1 MPLPSPALIRPASER
16 WGRPLLTGITLIA
29 AVGFVLS
36 YDALRQMAVAAHIS
50 GPLTY
55 LFPLVIDGFIALGV
69 TALLIL
75 RTAPLRSRLYV
86 WTLVTLATGTSIW
99 ANALHA
105 IRLNE
110 QARLHLNNATVG
122 ALSATA
128 PLALAGAVHLYLVIN
143 RHLTANKPAA
153 PEPPTATAPSSE
165 PPPPTAKHAAN
176 ATLTGHAESA
186 ATTTT
191 AKPAP
196 EPPTPPAAATQTVPA
211 TPVTPATSAKAPL
224 PATAQSGKAAPSFG
238 GRKPRATEAYLL
250 ELARQIRSE
259 TGHVSRTPVENAA
272 RAQGYTVDR
281 TRAKKAV
288 DAVLEEAA
296 VTKDLA
302 STA

>member
-1 MPLPSPALIRPASER
+1 M
-16 WGRPLLTGITLIA
+16 GIILIA
-29 AVGFVLS
+29 AAGFVLS

-86 WTLVTLATGTSIW
+86 GTLVTLATGTSIW

-143 RHLTANKPAA
+143 RHLTASKPAA
-153 PEPPTATAPSSE
+153 AEPPTATAPSSE
-165 PPPPTAKHAAN
+165 PPTSTAKHAAN
-176 ATLTGHAESA
+176 ATLAGHAESA

-196 EPPTPPAAATQTVPA
+196 KPPTPPTAATQAVPA
-211 TPVTPATSAKAPL
+211 TPATPITPATRAAPAKAPL
-224 PATAQSGKAAPSFG
+224 PATAQSGRAAPSSG
-238 GRKPRATEAYLL
+238 GRKPKATEAYLL
-250 ELARQIRSE
+250 ELARQIHSE
-259 TGHVSRTPVENAA
+259 TGHVSRTPEENAA

-281 TRAKKAV
+281 IWAKKAA

>member
-1 MPLPSPALIRPASER
+1 M
-16 WGRPLLTGITLIA
+16 GITLIA

-153 PEPPTATAPSSE
+153 AEPPTAKAPSSE
-165 PPPPTAKHAAN
+165 PPPSTAKHAAN
-176 ATLTGHAESA
+176 ATLAGNAESA

-196 EPPTPPAAATQTVPA
+196 KPPTPPAAATQAVPT
-211 TPVTPATSAKAPL
+211 TPTTPITPATRAAPAKAPL
-224 PATAQSGKAAPSFG
+224 PAIAQSGRAAPSSG
-238 GRKPRATEAYLL
+238 GRKPKATEAYLL
-250 ELARQIRSE
+250 ELARRIRSE

-288 DAVLEEAA
+288 DAVLEEEEA
-296 VTKDLA
+296 VTTDLA

>member
-1 MPLPSPALIRPASER
+1 
-16 WGRPLLTGITLIA
+16 
-29 AVGFVLS
+29 
-36 YDALRQMAVAAHIS
+36 MAVAAHIS

-75 RTAPLRSRLYV
+75 RTAPLHSRLYV

-122 ALSATA
+122 ALSAIA

-153 PEPPTATAPSSE
+153 TEPPTATAPSSE
-165 PPPPTAKHAAN
+165 PPTSTAKHAAN
-176 ATLTGHAESA
+176 ATLAGHAES

-196 EPPTPPAAATQTVPA
+196 KPPTPPAAATQAVPA
-211 TPVTPATSAKAPL
+211 TAVTPATPAAPAKAPL
-224 PATAQSGKAAPSFG
+224 PATAQPRKAAPSSG

-250 ELARQIRSE
+250 ELARRIRSE

-288 DAVLEEAA
+288 DAVLEEEA
-296 VTKDLA
+296 VTTDLA

>member
-1 MPLPSPALIRPASER
+1 M
-16 WGRPLLTGITLIA
+16 GITLIA

-55 LFPLVIDGFIALGV
+55 LFPLVIDGFIALGD

-153 PEPPTATAPSSE
+153 AEPPTAKAPSSE
-165 PPPPTAKHAAN
+165 PPPSTAKHAAN
-176 ATLTGHAESA
+176 ATLAGHAESA

-196 EPPTPPAAATQTVPA
+196 KPPTPPAAATQAVPTTPA
-211 TPVTPATSAKAPL
+211 TPITPATRAAPAKAPL
-224 PATAQSGKAAPSFG
+224 PAIAQSGRAAPSSG
-238 GRKPRATEAYLL
+238 GRKPKATEAYLL
-250 ELARQIRSE
+250 ELARRIRSE

-288 DAVLEEAA
+288 DAVLEEEAA
-296 VTKDLA
+296 VTTDLA

>member
-1 MPLPSPALIRPASER
+1 M
-16 WGRPLLTGITLIA
+16 
-29 AVGFVLS
+29 
-36 YDALRQMAVAAHIS
+36 
-50 GPLTY
+50 
-55 LFPLVIDGFIALGV
+55 

-122 ALSATA
+122 ALSAIA

-153 PEPPTATAPSSE
+153 TEPPTATAPSSE
-165 PPPPTAKHAAN
+165 PPTSTANRATTATLAATPESATTAKHA
-176 ATLTGHAESA
+176 S
-186 ATTTT
+186 
-191 AKPAP
+191 K
-196 EPPTPPAAATQTVPA
+196 PPTPPAAATQAVPA
-211 TPVTPATSAKAPL
+211 TPITPATPAKAPL
-224 PATAQSGKAAPSFG
+224 PATASSEKAAPSSG
-238 GRKPRATEAYLL
+238 GRKPRATETYLL
-250 ELARQIRSE
+250 ELAHQIHSE

-281 TRAKKAV
+281 TRAKKAA

>member
-1 MPLPSPALIRPASER
+1 M
-16 WGRPLLTGITLIA
+16 GVTLIA

-50 GPLTY
+50 EPLTY

-86 WTLVTLATGTSIW
+86 WTLVTLATGASIW

-122 ALSATA
+122 VLSAIA

-143 RHLTANKPAA
+143 RHLTANKVTAA
-153 PEPPTATAPSSE
+153 EPPTAKAPSGGLQ
-165 PPPPTAKHAAN
+165 PP
-176 ATLTGHAESA
+176 A
-186 ATTTT
+186 ATSSATATDRHAPPA

-196 EPPTPPAAATQTVPA
+196 KPPIPPAASPA
-211 TPVTPATSAKAPL
+211 APAASAKAPV
-224 PATAQSGKAAPSFG
+224 PTAAPPPKATPKPG
-238 GRKPRATEAYLL
+238 ERKTKATDAYLL
-250 ELARQIRSE
+250 RLARQIHSE

-272 RAQGYTVDR
+272 RAQGFTVDR
-281 TRAKKAV
+281 ARAKKAV

-296 VTKDLA
+296 TTKNLAVTP
-302 STA
+302 

>member
-1 MPLPSPALIRPASER
+1 MRSAPER
-16 WGRPLLTGITLIA
+16 RGRPLLAGITLIA

-36 YDALRQMAVAAHIS
+36 YDALRQMALAAHIS

-86 WTLVTLATGTSIW
+86 WTLVTLATSTSIW

-122 ALSATA
+122 ALSAIA

-143 RHLTANKPAA
+143 RHLATHKVTAA
-153 PEPPTATAPSSE
+153 EPPTAKAPGGGLQPPASTFSATANDRQA
-165 PPPPTAKHAAN
+165 PPA
-176 ATLTGHAESA
+176 
-186 ATTTT
+186 

-196 EPPTPPAAATQTVPA
+196 KPPIPPAPSPAASSASAKTPVPTAAPPPKA
-211 TPVTPATSAKAPL
+211 TPKPGERKTKATD
-224 PATAQSGKAAPSFG
+224 
-238 GRKPRATEAYLL
+238 AYLL
-250 ELARQIRSE
+250 QLARQIHSE

-272 RAQGYTVDR
+272 RAQGFTVAR
-281 TRAKKAV
+281 ARAKRAV
-288 DAVLEEAA
+288 DAVMEEAA
-296 VTKDLA
+296 TTKNLAVTP
-302 STA
+302 